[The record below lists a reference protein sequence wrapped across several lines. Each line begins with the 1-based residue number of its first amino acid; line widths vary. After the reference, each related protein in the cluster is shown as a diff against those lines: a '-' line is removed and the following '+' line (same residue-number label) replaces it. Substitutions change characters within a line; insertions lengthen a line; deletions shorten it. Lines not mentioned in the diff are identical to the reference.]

1 MTLEQVTRM
10 KGSAYS
16 IAGGIACLVI
26 AYPYAFTTPKEGNPG
41 PEVAFLFTAVGLAL
55 VVTAGVRSY
64 KVRKSGT
71 PSVTTDLRASIGLF
85 VAGLIALAAS
95 FLVDYIM
102 LGEEL
107 LALLFDA
114 GFWWRRSAS
123 SSPDGLPASCAPP
136 LQRQELVNHD

>member
-10 KGSAYS
+10 KGSAYG

-41 PEVAFLFTAVGLAL
+41 PEVGLPFTAAGLAL
-55 VVTAGVRSY
+55 FVTAGVRSY

-71 PSVTTDLRASIGLF
+71 PTATTDLWASIGLF

-95 FLVDYIM
+95 YLVDHIM
-102 LGEEL
+102 LGERQ
-107 LALLFDA
+107 LALLLDVGLVLVAAISFIVA
-114 GFWWRRSAS
+114 GWAAQQVARRRCSARS
-123 SSPDGLPASCAPP
+123 
-136 LQRQELVNHD
+136 

>member
-10 KGSAYS
+10 KGSAYG

-26 AYPYAFTTPKEGNPG
+26 AYPYAFTTPKVGNPG
-41 PEVAFLFTAVGLAL
+41 PEVGFLFTAVGLAL

-64 KVRKSGT
+64 
-71 PSVTTDLRASIGLF
+71 

-102 LGEEL
+102 SGEGL
-107 LALLFDA
+107 LALLLDA
-114 GFWWRRSAS
+114 GLVLVAAICFIIAGRVARKLRAAAAAPGAS
-123 SSPDGLPASCAPP
+123 KP
-136 LQRQELVNHD
+136 